1 MDHALLGKIIGNLL
15 RKRRMEL
22 NYTQLDVCKA
32 ASISQGQLSRIE
44 NGLRIPSLALLL
56 DICKKLNWN
65 FNIGDITKFLS
76 DDKSSEKKEE
86 NREKA
91 EKEGSNEDGEDA
103 EEPV

>member
-44 NGLRIPSLALLL
+44 NGLRIPS
-56 DICKKLNWN
+56 
-65 FNIGDITKFLS
+65 
-76 DDKSSEKKEE
+76 
-86 NREKA
+86 
-91 EKEGSNEDGEDA
+91 
-103 EEPV
+103 